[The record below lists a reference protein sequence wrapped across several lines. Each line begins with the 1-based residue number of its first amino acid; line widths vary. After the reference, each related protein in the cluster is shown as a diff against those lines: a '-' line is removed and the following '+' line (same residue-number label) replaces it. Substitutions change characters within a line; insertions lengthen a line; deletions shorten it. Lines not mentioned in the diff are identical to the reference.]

1 MVVVLI
7 ISVISSWLQNL
18 STTPTFTSTYGWLPV
33 DSVLW
38 REEGLLEG
46 KSLLLTFAKTL
57 KKS

>member
-18 STTPTFTSTYGWLPV
+18 SSTPTFTSTYGWFLF
-33 DSVLW
+33 DIVLW
-38 REEGLLEG
+38 REVGVLEG
-46 KSLLLTFAKTL
+46 KSLLLTFTMTL